1 MLHTMR
7 KKKILAVIARRF
19 LSKQSPTQCTHRQSG
34 SVHHAGDCR
43 AAKDAARNDNTC
55 QPCEIG
61 LYFWL
66 FILLLTAAVFGHDAD
81 TTRTAIQP
89 KPLGPP
95 VVDSTRITPVAVAE
109 APAEAIVDIKGVLSE
124 EEMRFYRSDFFP
136 LSLLNR
142 GRQAVSAYQG
152 MPPGFLDPVFG
163 GRRLRNPL
171 SGFWNEQWL
180 PYYLTGEQTL
190 APDNA
195 AAVFS
200 PLVPVTNKPVTR
212 VVFSQDYIINLS
224 FLDISF
230 YKRLNASDYIQLSGG
245 NFLGDGSESFDYSAF
260 KLNTYRG
267 QWHKRLGTH
276 WQMDGYYWQMRQAFN
291 LAPEGFLAA
300 PTPANSTPRDKF
312 KQIGHLA
319 WITFQGKLS
328 ARDSLVLVPGYT
340 TVLDR
345 YSEGLNDRRDNR
357 DHIIDGRLTYLR
369 RFGRTHGGMEA
380 QGSYFR
386 NRDKGDRFW
395 PTRSEWDGEASLL
408 IQREEG
414 SFTYHLRGGGYYHSA
429 GGAAPLLGVSLEK
442 QFAGGELA
450 LNAFSRPQPV
460 PLLWRSIVA
469 DSLPADPDDQPIL
482 RQGVSARLGVRLG
495 ERFHLALN
503 PFYFQV
509 PDYPWLADGQT
520 GWTRRDVKNAGLRVS
535 GEWRFWR
542 FQLQNDFTY
551 NRRYQDAFA
560 PQFNNITLLKAA
572 LPLFNN
578 ALKLE
583 TVLAWHW
590 LGKYRTIR
598 LNRLLNYYF
607 AEDTFQ
613 DPLQIGDVRIQAQF
627 RDATLF
633 FIWENI
639 TSTDYS
645 IVKDSWE
652 NLLIFRLGI
661 DWVLFN

>member
-1 MLHTMR
+1 MNRFMILR
-7 KKKILAVIARRF
+7 KHKTEIRLYP
-19 LSKQSPTQCTHRQSG
+19 STH
-34 SVHHAGDCR
+34 
-43 AAKDAARNDNTC
+43 KPINPLTN
-55 QPCEIG
+55 
-61 LYFWL
+61 LYFCL

-81 TTRTAIQP
+81 TTRTAIPP

-95 VVDSTRITPVAVAE
+95 VVDSTRITD
-109 APAEAIVDIKGVLSE
+109 APTPPATEDITIKGVLSE

-163 GRRLRNPL
+163 DRRLRNPL
-171 SGFWNEQWL
+171 NGFWNEQWL
-180 PYYLTGEQTL
+180 PYYLTGDQAL
-190 APDNA
+190 AMENA
-195 AAVFS
+195 AVIFS
-200 PLVPVTNKPVTR
+200 PLVPATSKPVTR

-224 FLDISF
+224 LLDISF
-230 YKRLNASDYIQLSGG
+230 YKRLNATDYIQLSGG

-267 QWHKRLGTH
+267 QWHKQLGAR

-300 PTPANSTPRDKF
+300 PTPANSTPRDKL

-319 WITFQGKLS
+319 WITLQGRLGK
-328 ARDSLVLVPGYT
+328 RDSLVLVPGYT

-357 DHIIDGRLTYLR
+357 NHIIDGRLTYLR
-369 RFGRTHGGMEA
+369 RFGHTHAGIEA
-380 QGSYFR
+380 EGSYFR
-386 NRDKGDRFW
+386 NRDKGGRFW
-395 PTRSEWDGEASLL
+395 PTRSEWDGAASAL
-408 IQREEG
+408 IQRERG
-414 SFTYHLRGGGYYHSA
+414 SFTYRLNGGSYYHSA
-429 GGAAPLLGVSLEK
+429 GGAAPLLGISLEK
-442 QFAGGELA
+442 QFAGGEFA

-460 PLLWRSIVA
+460 PLLWRSIAA
-469 DSLPADPDDQPIL
+469 DSALPAYPEDRPL
-482 RQGVSARLGVRLG
+482 RRQGVSARLGLKLG
-495 ERFHLALN
+495 GALQVELA
-503 PFYFQV
+503 PFAMRV
-509 PDYPWLADGQT
+509 PEYPLLADGAQK
-520 GWTRRDVKNAGLRVS
+520 WIRRDVKNAGLRIMA
-535 GEWRFWR
+535 EWRFWR
-542 FQLQNDFTY
+542 IQLQNDFTY
-551 NRRYQDAFA
+551 NHQYEDAFA
-560 PQFNNITLLKAA
+560 PRFNNITLLKAG

-590 LGKYRTIR
+590 LGAYRTIR

-613 DPLQIGDVRIQAQF
+613 DPLQIGDIRIQAQF

-633 FIWENI
+633 FIWENL